1 MGIRISRLLAGL
13 ALSLSLLAAGADAT
27 EMVVIVSVRSAA
39 PALRTEQVAAI
50 FLGQAARFP
59 DGLEA
64 VALDQPIGSPLR
76 DEFYLRVA
84 NKGPALVK
92 AWWSKIVFTGR
103 GQPPREAAD
112 SAAVRKLV
120 AENPSMIGY
129 IERSALDA
137 SVRPLLLL
145 R

>member
-1 MGIRISRLLAGL
+1 MALLPSRLLASL
-13 ALSLSLLAAGADAT
+13 ALSLLAATAGAT
-27 EMVVIVSVRSAA
+27 EMVVIVSVRNPA

-50 FLGQAARFP
+50 FLGQTGRFP

-76 DEFYLRVA
+76 DEFYLRVT
-84 NKGPALVK
+84 NKSPALLK

-112 SAAVRKLV
+112 NAAVRKMV

-137 SVRPLLLL
+137 TVRPLLLL